1 MKILVTGKNGQVAQA
16 MLEQAS
22 DNIKIVALGRPE
34 LDITNKSS
42 IAKAVLTHKPDII
55 VNAAAYTAVDKAES
69 EVELAFKINRD
80 GARNVAEVAK
90 DNSLPII
97 HISTDYVFN
106 GQKEEG
112 YKEDDAPGPLNVYGL
127 SKLEGEW
134 AVKEANPDHVIL
146 RTAWVYS
153 RYGNNF
159 VKTMLKLAGTRDE
172 ISVVCDQWGTPTSAD
187 FIAENIVSITQQI
200 LSKAPPKNW
209 RGIFHLVPD
218 GKTNWADFAREIFCV
233 LKSEEDRKI
242 RVKSIPFTE
251 YKTTSTRPIN
261 SLLNNDAIKTNF
273 RLTFSLWDSYLAN
286 EFNKNNTKYHVSILN
301 KNGSYNG

>member
-16 MLEQAS
+16 MLEQANN
-22 DNIKIVALGRPE
+22 DLEIVALGRPE
-34 LDITNKSS
+34 LDIVDKSS
-42 IAKAVLTHKPDII
+42 IAKAVLAHKPDVI

-69 EVELAFKINRD
+69 EVELAFKVNRD

-134 AVKEANPDHVIL
+134 AVKDCNPDHVIL

-153 RYGNNF
+153 KYGNNF
-159 VKTMLKLAGTRDE
+159 VKTMLKLAETRDE
-172 ISVVCDQWGTPTSAD
+172 ISVVCDQWGTPTGAD
-187 FIAENIVSITQQI
+187 FIAKNIINIAQQI
-200 LSKAPPKNW
+200 LSKTPPKNW

-218 GKTNWADFAREIFCV
+218 GKTNWADFAREIFRV
-233 LKSEEDRKI
+233 TKSEKDRKI
-242 RVKSIPFTE
+242 RVKSISSQE
-251 YKTTSTRPIN
+251 YQTASMRPIN

-273 RLTFSLWDSYLAN
+273 RLTFAPWNIYLTN
-286 EFNKNNTKYHVSILN
+286 EFNKNNTKSQVSLLK
-301 KNGSYNG
+301 KNGSCNG

>member
-22 DNIKIVALGRPE
+22 DDIRIVALGRPE

-69 EVELAFKINRD
+69 EIELAFKINRD

-134 AVKEANPDHVIL
+134 AVKEANSDHVIL

-159 VKTMLKLAGTRDE
+159 VKTMLKLAETRNE

-187 FIAENIVSITQQI
+187 FIAENIINIAQQI

-218 GKTNWADFAREIFCV
+218 GKTNWADFARKIFILQKEKHGKLV
-233 LKSEEDRKI
+233 HI
-242 RVKSIPFTE
+242 ISIPSSE
-251 YKTTSTRPIN
+251 YKTLAVRPKN
-261 SLLNNDAIKTNF
+261 SLLNNNKLRFVYQLPIKNWMEYIF
-273 RLTFSLWDSYLAN
+273 
-286 EFNKNNTKYHVSILN
+286 I
-301 KNGSYNG
+301 

>member
-22 DNIKIVALGRPE
+22 DDIEIIALGRPE

-42 IAKAVLTHKPDII
+42 VAKAVFTHKPDII

-90 DNSLPII
+90 DNGLPII

-159 VKTMLKLAGTRDE
+159 VKTMLKLAETRNE
-172 ISVVCDQWGTPTSAD
+172 INVVCDQWGTPTSAD
-187 FIAENIVSITQQI
+187 FIAENIINIAQQI
-200 LSKAPPKNW
+200 LSKTPPKNW

-218 GKTNWADFAREIFCV
+218 GKTNWADFAREIFV
-233 LKSEEDRKI
+233 LLEGKHGKLVHI
-242 RVKSIPFTE
+242 ISIPSSE
-251 YKTTSTRPIN
+251 YKTLAVRPKN
-261 SLLNNDAIKTNF
+261 SLLNNNKLRF
-273 RLTFSLWDSYLAN
+273 VYQLTIMNW
-286 EFNKNNTKYHVSILN
+286 KKYIAV
-301 KNGSYNG
+301 

>member
-90 DNSLPII
+90 DNNLPII
-97 HISTDYVFN
+97 HLSTDYVFN

-187 FIAENIVSITQQI
+187 FIADNIIELCKQI
-200 LSKAPPKNW
+200 KEKKPLENW
-209 RGIFHLVPD
+209 RGVFHLVPN
-218 GKTNWADFAREIFCV
+218 GKTNWADFAQKIFSLAKNNHQIVPV
-233 LKSEEDRKI
+233 LHMISSCEYPIIAKRPKF
-242 RVKSIPFTE
+242 SIMKNHLF
-251 YKTTSTRPIN
+251 KMR
-261 SLLNNDAIKTNF
+261 F
-273 RLTFSLWDSYLAN
+273 GLTFNDWESYFPTVFAKLQ
-286 EFNKNNTKYHVSILN
+286 NKS
-301 KNGSYNG
+301 

>member
-22 DNIKIVALGRPE
+22 DDIEIIALGRPE

-42 IAKAVLTHKPDII
+42 VAKAVFTHKPDII

-80 GARNVAEVAK
+80 GARDVAEVAK
-90 DNSLPII
+90 DNGLPII

-159 VKTMLKLAGTRDE
+159 VKTMLKLAETRNE
-172 ISVVCDQWGTPTSAD
+172 INVVCDQWGTPTSAD
-187 FIAENIVSITQQI
+187 FIAENIINIAQQI
-200 LSKAPPKNW
+200 LSKTPPKNW

-218 GKTNWADFAREIFCV
+218 GKTNWADFAREIFV
-233 LKSEEDRKI
+233 LLEGKHGKLVHI
-242 RVKSIPFTE
+242 ISIPSSE
-251 YKTTSTRPIN
+251 YKTLAVRPKN
-261 SLLNNDAIKTNF
+261 SLLNNNKLRF
-273 RLTFSLWDSYLAN
+273 VYQLTIMNW
-286 EFNKNNTKYHVSILN
+286 KKYIAV
-301 KNGSYNG
+301 

>member
-22 DNIKIVALGRPE
+22 DDIEIIALGRPE

-42 IAKAVLTHKPDII
+42 VAKAVFTHKPDII

-159 VKTMLKLAGTRDE
+159 VKTMLKLAETRNE
-172 ISVVCDQWGTPTSAD
+172 INVVCDQWGTPTSAD
-187 FIAENIVSITQQI
+187 FIAENIINIAQQI
-200 LSKAPPKNW
+200 LSKTPPKNW

-218 GKTNWADFAREIFCV
+218 GKTNWADFAREIFV
-233 LKSEEDRKI
+233 LLEGKHGKLVHI
-242 RVKSIPFTE
+242 ISIPSSE
-251 YKTTSTRPIN
+251 YKTLAVRPKN
-261 SLLNNDAIKTNF
+261 SLLNNNKLRF
-273 RLTFSLWDSYLAN
+273 VYQLTIMNW
-286 EFNKNNTKYHVSILN
+286 KKYIAV
-301 KNGSYNG
+301 

>member
-22 DNIKIVALGRPE
+22 DDIEIIALGRPE

-42 IAKAVLTHKPDII
+42 VAKAVFTHKPDII

-90 DNSLPII
+90 DNNLPII
-97 HISTDYVFN
+97 HLSTDYVFN

-159 VKTMLKLAGTRDE
+159 VKTMLKLAETRNE
-172 ISVVCDQWGTPTSAD
+172 INVVCDQWGTPTSAD
-187 FIAENIVSITQQI
+187 FIAENIINIAQQI
-200 LSKAPPKNW
+200 LSKTPPKNW

-218 GKTNWADFAREIFCV
+218 GKTNWADFAREIFV
-233 LKSEEDRKI
+233 LLEGKHGKLVHI
-242 RVKSIPFTE
+242 ISIPSSE
-251 YKTTSTRPIN
+251 YKTLAVRPKN
-261 SLLNNDAIKTNF
+261 SLLNNNKLRF
-273 RLTFSLWDSYLAN
+273 VYQLTIMNW
-286 EFNKNNTKYHVSILN
+286 KKYIAV
-301 KNGSYNG
+301 